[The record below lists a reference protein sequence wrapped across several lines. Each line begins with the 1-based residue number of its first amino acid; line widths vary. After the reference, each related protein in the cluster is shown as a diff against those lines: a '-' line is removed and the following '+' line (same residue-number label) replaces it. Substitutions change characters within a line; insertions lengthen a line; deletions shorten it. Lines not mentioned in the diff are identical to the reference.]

1 MELST
6 LTQIKTKLKNDCDI
20 FDDDFIDLTTELL
33 GLINAAIDDA
43 ESIIHNLYE
52 DYFLVTS
59 TVSLV
64 NGTQTYA
71 LPSDIFANKIRNLFY
86 DDGSN
91 LQYVVWRIRR
101 FEDTMFIDS
110 GDRYR
115 YVLTNDSTDGVRLRL
130 YPTPAET
137 NTNMKIWYIRNAKKL
152 SAETDSCDIPEFINF
167 IYAHVKWGIARKD
180 KSQFDL
186 ATSEKELA
194 VQRQLMVDT
203 LTDMVPDDGN
213 EILMDSSFYRDF
225 DLQNTNLTG

>member
-59 TVSLV
+59 TISLV

-115 YVLTNDSTDGVRLRL
+115 YVLTNDSTNGVRLRL
-130 YPTPAET
+130 YPTPTET

-186 ATSEKELA
+186 ATAEKELA